1 MKQLDG
7 TFYYYKGYVVQLL
20 PSGFCRIA
28 EVRRSIGLNKDNG
41 NFVDRLPKIIDKII
55 IEKSQAKEKQEQIVS
70 SAVEKMTCSLLKV
83 LETKL
88 KEKENMEV

>member
-7 TFYYYKGYVVQLL
+7 TFYYYKGYLVQLL

-28 EVRRSIGLNKDNG
+28 RVTRSIGLNEANG
-41 NFVDRLPKIIDKII
+41 NFVDRLPKIVDSII
-55 IEKSQAKEKQEQIVS
+55 AEKEQAKEKREQIVQ
-70 SAVEKMTCSLLKV
+70 SAVESMTCSMIKV

-88 KEKENMEV
+88 KEKKM

>member
-1 MKQLDG
+1 MQELDG
-7 TFYYYKGYVVQLL
+7 TFYYYKGYLVQLK

-28 EVRRSIGLNKDNG
+28 RVTRSIGLNKDNG
-41 NFVDRLPKIIDKII
+41 NFVDRLPKIVDSII
-55 IEKSQAKEKQEQIVS
+55 AEKAQAKEKQEKIVN

-88 KEKENMEV
+88 KEKEEV

>member
-1 MKQLDG
+1 MQKLDG
-7 TFYYYKGYVVQLL
+7 TFYYYKGYLVQLL

-28 EVRRSIGLNKDNG
+28 RVNRSIGLNKDNG
-41 NFVDRLPKIIDKII
+41 NFVDRLPKIVDSII
-55 IEKSQAKEKQEQIVS
+55 AEKAQAKEKQEQIVN

-88 KEKENMEV
+88 KDKEEV